1 MVLRM
6 MKFQNFTS
14 IYYLF
19 YSLEAFLPKL
29 LLNWFKI
36 DNLIM
41 DEFEEFAFALL
52 DQLSVEL
59 NEEKEIKE
67 SQTKA
72 AEAFGATICFEDIQS
87 ACKRLFSEI
96 ARNVH
101 QYTGIAVSNLIKV
114 EFPDLVEFKQLK
126 GCKVFPTKDSAGFV
140 HELFTAIADENT
152 GKIAHL
158 ARENTPKF
166 LVYSTYAKG
175 YISQISTTYG
185 DFYESTIF
193 LNRFVLSS
201 YPKIILYKQGT
212 PYESKL
218 AQVNSGYMGALKMTI
233 LEEQIHSIQKNLYE
247 VNKNAVTQ
255 VNAINEELAKIIL
268 ALDDSK
274 IKNLY
279 DYLQLPPI
287 PDEYPTAVRAN
298 LFFTL
303 NPDNFIV
310 RVLGPDVMTFTKVT
324 VDPKILE
331 MIPQLL
337 DIYQRWLNPIQTHHA
352 AFTIMEGMAEFAV
365 RNILKD
371 DKDFQNYLV
380 TFANTDISSY
390 QIRKSMGMDFT
401 EYVTGRLGKETYR
414 ILIENPPTT
423 RELKNPESY
432 LKRI

>member
-1 MVLRM
+1 MNLLS
-6 MKFQNFTS
+6 F
-14 IYYLF
+14 LF
-19 YSLEAFLPKL
+19 FSSFSSQVTVKLVQFESLV
-29 LLNWFKI
+29 
-36 DNLIM
+36 M

-67 SQTKA
+67 SHAKA
-72 AEAFGATICFEDIQS
+72 TQAFGTTIHFEEIES
-87 ACKRLFSEI
+87 ACNRLFSEI
-96 ARNVH
+96 AKNVY
-101 QYTGIAVSNLIKV
+101 QYTGIAVSDSIKV
-114 EFPDLVEFKQLK
+114 EFPDLIEFKQLK
-126 GCKVFPTKDSAGFV
+126 GRKVFPTKDSVAFV
-140 HELFTAIADENT
+140 DELFTAIANEDT
-152 GKIAHL
+152 GKIASL
-158 ARENTPKF
+158 ARENTAKF

-185 DFYESTIF
+185 DFYESAIF

-201 YPKIILYKQGT
+201 YPKIILYKQGV
-212 PYESKL
+212 PYESRFE
-218 AQVNSGYMGALKMTI
+218 QVNSGYIGALKMTI

-247 VNKNAVTQ
+247 VNKNAVTL
-255 VNAINEELAKIIL
+255 VNAINEELARIIL
-268 ALDDSK
+268 ALDDNK
-274 IKNLY
+274 IKSLF

-287 PDEYPTAVRAN
+287 PDEYSIAKRAN

-331 MIPQLL
+331 SIPELL
-337 DIYQRWLNPIQTHHA
+337 DIYQRWLAPIQTHHA

-401 EYVTGRLGKETYR
+401 EYVTNKLGKETCK
-414 ILIENPPTT
+414 ILIEKPPTT

>member
-1 MVLRM
+1 M
-6 MKFQNFTS
+6 
-14 IYYLF
+14 
-19 YSLEAFLPKL
+19 
-29 LLNWFKI
+29 
-36 DNLIM
+36 M
-41 DEFEEFAFALL
+41 DEYEEFALALV

-59 NEEKEIKE
+59 NEENEIKN
-67 SQTKA
+67 SQAKA
-72 AEAFGATICFEDIQS
+72 DEAFGVKIRFDDIQVVYD
-87 ACKRLFSEI
+87 RLFSDTVRKI
-96 ARNVH
+96 TDF
-101 QYTGIAVSNLIKV
+101 TGISVSDKTKV

-126 GCKVFPTKDSAGFV
+126 GRKVFPTEDSAGFV
-140 HELFTAIADENT
+140 DELFVAIAHENT
-152 GKIAHL
+152 EKIAQL
-158 ARENTPKF
+158 AKKNTANF

-201 YPKIILYKQGT
+201 YPKIILYKQGA
-212 PYESKL
+212 PYESKFD
-218 AQVNSGYMGALKMTI
+218 QVNSGYVGALKMTI

-247 VNKNAVTQ
+247 INKNSVTN
-255 VNAINEELAKIIL
+255 VNSINEELAKIIL
-268 ALDDSK
+268 ALDNGT

-279 DYLQLPPI
+279 EYLQLPPV
-287 PDEYPTAVRAN
+287 PEEYPSAQRAN

-310 RVLGPDVMTFTKVT
+310 RVLGPDVMTFNRVS

-331 MIPQLL
+331 MIPALL

-352 AFTIMEGMAEFAV
+352 AFTVMEGMAEFAV

-380 TFANTDISSY
+380 TFANSDISSY

-401 EYVTGRLGKETYR
+401 EHVSGKLGKETYR
-414 ILIENPPTT
+414 ILIEKPPTT
-423 RELKNPESY
+423 RELKDPESY

>member
-1 MVLRM
+1 
-6 MKFQNFTS
+6 
-14 IYYLF
+14 
-19 YSLEAFLPKL
+19 
-29 LLNWFKI
+29 
-36 DNLIM
+36 M

-67 SQTKA
+67 SQSRA
-72 AEAFGATICFEDIQS
+72 IQAFGGKVKFEDIETV
-87 ACKRLFSEI
+87 CERLFSDI
-96 ARNVH
+96 AKKVN
-101 QYTGIAVSNLIKV
+101 QFTGIVVSDQIKV
-114 EFPDLVEFKQLK
+114 QFPDLEGFKQLK
-126 GCKVFPTKDSAGFV
+126 GLKVFPTKDSAGFV
-140 HELFTAIADENT
+140 NELFTAIANENT
-152 GKIAHL
+152 DKIASL
-158 ARENTPKF
+158 ARDKTAKF

-193 LNRFVLSS
+193 LNRFILSS
-201 YPKIILYKQGT
+201 YPYIILYKQGS
-212 PYESKL
+212 PYESKFD
-218 AQVNSGYMGALKMTI
+218 QVNSGYHGALKMTI

-255 VNAINEELAKIIL
+255 VNAINEELANIIL
-268 ALDDSK
+268 RLGDSK
-274 IKNLY
+274 IKSLY
-279 DYLQLPPI
+279 EYLQLPPV
-287 PDEYPTAVRAN
+287 PEEYPTAARTN

-303 NPDNFIV
+303 NPDNFVV
-310 RVLGPDVMTFTKVT
+310 RVLGPDVMTFNKVS

-331 MIPQLL
+331 FIPELL
-337 DIYQRWLNPIQTHHA
+337 DIYQRWLQPIQMHHA
-352 AFTIMEGMAEFAV
+352 AFTMMEGMAEFAV

-401 EYVTGRLGKETYR
+401 EYISSKLGSETYR
-414 ILIENPPTT
+414 TLIEKPPTT

-432 LKRI
+432 LKRV